1 MGCPYKQYSSETIC
15 EECLID
21 EQTAIRFLME
31 RKQYD

>member
-1 MGCPYKQYSSETIC
+1 MSCPYKECTQDIIC